1 MPFVA
6 THSSMLGTDVEIRV
20 DADPEAA
27 LAADAA
33 AVAEFERLGTVF
45 SIYDESSE
53 LSRWRRGDL
62 DECSAELT
70 AVLAAAEAWHAASGG
85 AFHPAIQPLQL
96 RWQHAAAEDVLPDPV
111 ELAELA
117 ASCATLPFAAADGR
131 IERTADCSGVD
142 LNAIA
147 KGYIVD
153 RAAAIAF
160 AVPGVDAAM
169 ISAGGDL
176 RHLGKGSVLVGI
188 EDPAA
193 LFEGTDPRWRVQ
205 LAQAGLSTSGVGKR
219 GFRVAGQSF
228 ARLIDPRTGWPV
240 SRTTSASVVAPDAMT
255 ADVLSTVLGV
265 LAPEEALSRAEAEG
279 WACLLVGADGVERM
293 SLTWPSTD
301 RQIAVEDELEP
312 ETSRFE

>member
-1 MPFVA
+1 
-6 THSSMLGTDVEIRV
+6 LGTDVEIRV

-33 AVAEFERLGTVF
+33 AVAEFERLTAVF

-53 LSRWRRGDL
+53 LSRWRRGDI

-70 AVLAAAEAWHAASGG
+70 EALAAAEAWHAASGG
-85 AFHPAIQPLQL
+85 AFHPAIHPLQL
-96 RWQHAAAEDVLPDPV
+96 RWQHAAAEDVLPDPA

-117 ASCATLPFAAADGR
+117 ASCVTLPFTAADGR
-131 IERTADCSGVD
+131 IERTADCTGVD

-153 RAAAIAF
+153 RVAAIAF
-160 AVPGVDAAM
+160 AVPQVDAVM
-169 ISAGGDL
+169 INASGDL
-176 RHLGKGSVLVGI
+176 RHLGRGSVLVGI

-193 LFEGTDPRWRVQ
+193 RFEGTDPRWRVQ

-228 ARLIDPRTGWPV
+228 ARVIDPRTGWPV
-240 SRTTSASVVAPDAMT
+240 SHTTSASVVAADAMT
-255 ADVLSTVLGV
+255 ADVLSTVMAV
-265 LAPEEALSRAEAEG
+265 LAPEKAFSMAEEEG
-279 WACLLVGADGVERM
+279 WACLLVGADGAERM

-301 RQIAVEDELEP
+301 RQSTSEDELEP
-312 ETSRFE
+312 ETGRFE

>member
-6 THSSMLGTDVEIRV
+6 THSLMLGTDVEIRV

-33 AVAEFERLGTVF
+33 AVGEFERLAAVF
-45 SIYDESSE
+45 TLYDESSE

-62 DECSAELT
+62 DDCSAELT
-70 AVLAAAEAWHAASGG
+70 EVLAAAEAWHKASGG

-96 RWQHAAAEDVLPDPV
+96 RWQHAAAENVLPDPA

-117 ASCATLPFAAADGR
+117 ASCVTLPFTAAAGR

-153 RAAAIAF
+153 RAAVIAF
-160 AVPGVDAAM
+160 AVPEVDAVM
-169 ISAGGDL
+169 INAGGDL
-176 RHLGKGSVLVGI
+176 RHLGMGSVLVGI

-193 LFEGTDPRWRVQ
+193 RFEGTEPRWRVQ

-219 GFRVAGQSF
+219 GFMVAGQSF
-228 ARLIDPRTGWPV
+228 GRVIDPRTGWPV
-240 SRTTSASVVAPDAMT
+240 THTTSASVVASDAMT
-255 ADVLSTVLGV
+255 ADALSTFLGV
-265 LAPEEALSRAEAEG
+265 LTPADALSRAEEEG
-279 WACLLVGADGVERM
+279 WACLLVGADGLERM
-293 SLTWPSTD
+293 SLAWPATD
-301 RQIAVEDELEP
+301 RQSTSEDELAP
-312 ETSRFE
+312 GTRRFE

>member
-1 MPFVA
+1 MPFLA
-6 THSSMLGTDVEIRV
+6 THSPMLGTDVEIRV
-20 DADPEAA
+20 DADPAAA

-33 AVAEFERLGTVF
+33 AVGEFERLAAVF

-53 LSRWRRGDL
+53 LSRWRRGDI

-70 AVLAAAEAWHAASGG
+70 EVLTAAEVWHAASGG

-96 RWQHAAAEDVLPDPV
+96 RWQHAAAVDVLPDPA

-117 ASCATLPFAAADGR
+117 ASCVTLPFTAADGR

-147 KGYIVD
+147 RGFIVD
-153 RAAAIAF
+153 RAAVTAF
-160 AVPGVDAAM
+160 AVPEIDAVM
-169 ISAGGDL
+169 INAGGDL

-205 LAQAGLSTSGVGKR
+205 VAQAGLSTSGIGKG
-219 GFRVAGQSF
+219 GFTVAGQSF

-240 SRTTSASVVAPDAMT
+240 THTTSASVVASDAMT
-255 ADVLSTVLGV
+255 ADALSTVLGV
-265 LAPEEALSRAEAEG
+265 LAPEDALSRAEEEG
-279 WACLLVGADGVERM
+279 WACLLVGADGIERM

-301 RQIAVEDELEP
+301 RQSIAEGELEP

>member
-6 THSSMLGTDVEIRV
+6 THSAVLGTDVEIRV

-33 AVAEFERLGTVF
+33 AVAEFEKLAAVF

-62 DECSAELT
+62 DDCSAELT
-70 AVLAAAEAWHAASGG
+70 EVLAAAEVWYAASGG

-96 RWQHAAAEDVLPDPV
+96 RWQQAAAEDVLPDPA

-117 ASCATLPFAAADGR
+117 ASCVTLPFTAADGR
-131 IERTADCSGVD
+131 IKRTADCSGVD

-153 RAAAIAF
+153 RAAVTAF
-160 AVPGVDAAM
+160 AVPEVDAVM
-169 ISAGGDL
+169 INAGGDL

-193 LFEGTDPRWRVQ
+193 LFEGSDPRWRVQ
-205 LAQAGLSTSGVGKR
+205 LAQAGLSTSAVGKR
-219 GFRVAGQSF
+219 GFMVAGQSF

-240 SRTTSASVVAPDAMT
+240 SHTTSSSVVASDAMT
-255 ADVLSTVLGV
+255 ADALSTVLGV
-265 LAPEEALSRAEAEG
+265 LAPDEALSRAEQEG

-301 RQIAVEDELEP
+301 RPSTPEDELEP
-312 ETSRFE
+312 ETARFE

>member
-1 MPFVA
+1 MSFVA
-6 THSSMLGTDVEIRV
+6 IHSPMLGTEVEIRV

-33 AVAEFERLGTVF
+33 VVSEFERLAAVF
-45 SIYDESSE
+45 SMYDESSE
-53 LSRWRRGDL
+53 LARWRHGDVG
-62 DECSAELT
+62 DCSAELT
-70 AVLAAAEAWHAASGG
+70 AVLTAAEAWHAASGG

-96 RWQHAAAEDVLPDPV
+96 RWQQAAAEDVLPDPA

-117 ASCATLPFAAADGR
+117 AACVALPFTAASGR

-153 RAAAIAF
+153 RVAAIAF
-160 AVPGVDAAM
+160 AVPQVDAVM
-169 ISAGGDL
+169 INASGDL

-193 LFEGTDPRWRVQ
+193 RFEGTDPRWWVQ
-205 LAQAGLSTSGVGKR
+205 LAQAGLSTSGIGKR
-219 GFRVAGQSF
+219 GFMVGGQSF
-228 ARLIDPRTGWPV
+228 SRVIDPRTGWPV
-240 SRTTSASVVAPDAMT
+240 THTTSASVVASDAMT
-255 ADVLSTVLGV
+255 ADVLSTALGV
-265 LAPEEALSRAEAEG
+265 LAPLEALSRAEEDG
-279 WACLLVGADGVERM
+279 WACLLIGADGVERM
-293 SLTWPSTD
+293 SSAWPATD
-301 RQIAVEDELEP
+301 RDGTSDDELEP